1 MKRHFIGLA
10 ALLILLLMACNQP
23 ATTSATGG
31 PVAEP
36 PKAILEPG
44 GTAEGGEPV
53 KKAVEQLLDLAKV
66 GDCAAMAPLLALR
79 QSNTDQDW
87 KRGMRYDT
95 PTERAAVDKQC
106 AQLQVMM
113 TGIKT
118 HTYKEF
124 AKEKESE
131 GEWNIWTVEMLY
143 EDGNQENRAFA
154 FLRNGNGFILGDI
167 D

>member
-1 MKRHFIGLA
+1 MKRYFIGLA
-10 ALLILLLMACNQP
+10 ASLMLLLMACNQP
-23 ATTSATGG
+23 AGTG
-31 PVAEP
+31 VQLP
-36 PKAILEPG
+36 PTPKPILEPG
-44 GTAEGGEPV
+44 KTTEGGEPV

-106 AQLQVMM
+106 AQLQVIM
-113 TGIKT
+113 TGLKA

-124 AKEKESE
+124 AQEKESE

-143 EDGNQENRAFA
+143 EDGSQEDRAFA